1 MGRAPPP
8 APQAALTSARYG
20 RKMALARLP
29 VMPLR
34 MKMMEMR
41 SQPASFSRSRSTVIW
56 KVTDTRQWMM
66 LEVEDHAGHL
76 PCHSPCPALP
86 PTAHRHK
93 TAHKAVPH

>member
-1 MGRAPPP
+1 MLYAHKNICSVPSPELILGGGAELWGRSPP

-66 LEVEDHAGHL
+66 LEVEDQ
-76 PCHSPCPALP
+76 C
-86 PTAHRHK
+86 
-93 TAHKAVPH
+93 

>member
-1 MGRAPPP
+1 MHTRTFAQCPAQSSSWGGGAELWGRSPP

-66 LEVEDHAGHL
+66 LEVEDQ
-76 PCHSPCPALP
+76 C
-86 PTAHRHK
+86 
-93 TAHKAVPH
+93 

>member
-1 MGRAPPP
+1 MVPGELAGFGVMWAESP
-8 APQAALTSARYG
+8 AALTSALYG

-41 SQPASFSRSRSTVIW
+41 CQPASFSRSLSTVIW

-66 LEVEDHAGHL
+66 LGGETL
-76 PCHSPCPALP
+76 C
-86 PTAHRHK
+86 
-93 TAHKAVPH
+93 